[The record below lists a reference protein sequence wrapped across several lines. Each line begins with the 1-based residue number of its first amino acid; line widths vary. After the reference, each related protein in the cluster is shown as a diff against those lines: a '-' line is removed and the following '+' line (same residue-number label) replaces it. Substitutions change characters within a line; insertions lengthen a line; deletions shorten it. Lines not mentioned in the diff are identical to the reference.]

1 MRARPLATAAVL
13 ALTTTLLAAAAPVRP
28 SPSTPASLTPPP
40 GRAGA
45 PRLAGSTEVPVRGG
59 SARFDAP
66 PKTLAALKSRGVA
79 IAEIDTQGQIS
90 PHYST
95 GSIRLGI
102 KSGAVTNSG
111 GKVGGELRFSRA
123 GIALI
128 NIKTKKVVKITG
140 FVGDLS
146 QGTLHAVLSRGTKT
160 TLGTFTRPRTR
171 SAIDTEAAVL
181 RMDTGIT
188 VTSTAAARLNAALGT
203 AFFTRGGP
211 LLHIRIDAALDPSVD
226 LVTALHL
233 GRPTPRT
240 DEEDRAVPSARPRT
254 VPASQH

>member
-13 ALTTTLLAAAAPVRP
+13 ALTTALLAAAAP
-28 SPSTPASLTPPP
+28 TAPASRTPLP
-40 GRAGA
+40 GQAGA
-45 PRLAGSTEVPVRGG
+45 PRAGSTEVPVKGG

-128 NIKTKKVVKITG
+128 NIKTKKFVKITG
-140 FVGDLS
+140 LVGDLS
-146 QGTLHAVLSRGTKT
+146 QGTLHAVLNRRTKT
-160 TLGTFTRPRTR
+160 TLGTFARPRTV

-188 VTSTAAARLNAALGT
+188 VTATAAARLNAALGT
-203 AFFTRGGP
+203 RFFTGGGP
-211 LLHIRIDAALDPSVD
+211 LLRLRVDAALDPSVD

-254 VPASQH
+254 VPASHH